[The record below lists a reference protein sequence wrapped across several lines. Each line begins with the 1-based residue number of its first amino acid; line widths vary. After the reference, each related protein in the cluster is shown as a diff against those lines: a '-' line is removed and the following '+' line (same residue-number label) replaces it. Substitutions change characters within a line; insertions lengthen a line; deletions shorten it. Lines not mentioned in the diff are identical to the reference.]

1 VPERLE
7 PVELTV
13 VDTNTAEWQGF
24 RVDYLGVA
32 LPHIPLVDDPG
43 TGMMVAK
50 MTYPAGHTTPW
61 HTHPCAHGVYVL
73 AGTLNT
79 HQGHYAPGTF
89 VWFPE
94 SPRAAAARASA
105 SPMPEEAP
113 VMNQVDSVRSVVLS
127 AISCSGTAV
136 LKMIGGHG
144 VVLPVVGTSRPRWGS
159 GPVATHAPRQV
170 AQFLAKSLRAGFS
183 EAARPPG
190 EEVRVVQE
198 ETSSRRRPRVA
209 RTRTA
214 PAT

>member
-61 HTHPCAHGVYVL
+61 LTHPCAHGIYVL

-79 HQGHYAPGTF
+79 HQGVDPSTGGLTRLPAPTH
-89 VWFPE
+89 
-94 SPRAAAARASA
+94 PR
-105 SPMPEEAP
+105 
-113 VMNQVDSVRSVVLS
+113 L
-127 AISCSGTAV
+127 
-136 LKMIGGHG
+136 IGRRLPRQ
-144 VVLPVVGTSRPRWGS
+144 LPVRPASDRRGWPHWWRVGLGTPLTQTSSTTRPPETGRAGGCRGVIDGS
-159 GPVATHAPRQV
+159 DIPIQGRGNCPGHSTAAPRT
-170 AQFLAKSLRAGFS
+170 LIS
-183 EAARPPG
+183 
-190 EEVRVVQE
+190 
-198 ETSSRRRPRVA
+198 
-209 RTRTA
+209 
-214 PAT
+214 

>member
-61 HTHPCAHGVYVL
+61 HTHPCAHGIYVL

-79 HQGHYAPGTF
+79 HQGVDPSTGGLTRLPAPTH
-89 VWFPE
+89 
-94 SPRAAAARASA
+94 PRLIGRRLPKQLPVEGWVGHSTNPDQQHHKTPRDRPCRRVSGGHRRFGYTDPGARQLPGSLDGSAKDVDQLVAAVVVAAGVAGVALRVAL
-105 SPMPEEAP
+105 
-113 VMNQVDSVRSVVLS
+113 RSVP
-127 AISCSGTAV
+127 TA
-136 LKMIGGHG
+136 
-144 VVLPVVGTSRPRWGS
+144 
-159 GPVATHAPRQV
+159 
-170 AQFLAKSLRAGFS
+170 
-183 EAARPPG
+183 
-190 EEVRVVQE
+190 
-198 ETSSRRRPRVA
+198 
-209 RTRTA
+209 
-214 PAT
+214 